1 MFHADI
7 MRIVNVIVDV
17 MLPTKPK
24 DYSIISLETIETG
37 LRTKKLRSE
46 QQHILIQRNLTDRD
60 LTEIKEKSQLLMKLY
75 EHENKTQEI
84 QKKIV
89 SYSATVFIIKV
100 EIVLKRS
107 INQLYC
113 NAIISMMKNVIV

>member
-1 MFHADI
+1 

-24 DYSIISLETIETG
+24 DYSIISLETIEAE
-37 LRTKKLRSE
+37 LKTKKLRSD
-46 QQHILIQRNLTDRD
+46 QQINLIQRNLTDQD
-60 LTEIKEKSQLLMKLY
+60 LSEIKDKSRLLLKLY

-89 SYSATVFIIKV
+89 SYNATIPIIKV
-100 EIVLKRS
+100 
-107 INQLYC
+107 
-113 NAIISMMKNVIV
+113 VIV

>member
-1 MFHADI
+1 

-24 DYSIISLETIETG
+24 DYSIISLETIEAE
-37 LRTKKLRSE
+37 LKTKKLRSD
-46 QQHILIQRNLTDRD
+46 QQINLIQRNLTDQD
-60 LTEIKEKSQLLMKLY
+60 LSEIKDKSRLLLKLY

-89 SYSATVFIIKV
+89 SYHATILIIKV
-100 EIVLKRS
+100 
-107 INQLYC
+107 
-113 NAIISMMKNVIV
+113 VIV

>member
-1 MFHADI
+1 

-24 DYSIISLETIETG
+24 DYSIISLETIEAE
-37 LRTKKLRSE
+37 LKTKKLRSD
-46 QQHILIQRNLTDRD
+46 QQINLIQRNLTDQD
-60 LTEIKEKSQLLMKLY
+60 LSEIKDKSRLLLKLY

-89 SYSATVFIIKV
+89 SYNATILIIKV
-100 EIVLKRS
+100 
-107 INQLYC
+107 
-113 NAIISMMKNVIV
+113 VIV

>member
-1 MFHADI
+1 

-24 DYSIISLETIETG
+24 NYSIISLETIEAE
-37 LRTKKLRSE
+37 LKTKKLRSD
-46 QQHILIQRNLTDRD
+46 QQINLIQRNLTDQD
-60 LTEIKEKSQLLMKLY
+60 LSEIKDKSRLLLKLY

-89 SYSATVFIIKV
+89 SYNATILIIKV
-100 EIVLKRS
+100 
-107 INQLYC
+107 
-113 NAIISMMKNVIV
+113 VIV

>member
-1 MFHADI
+1 MHFFFHADI

-24 DYSIISLETIETG
+24 DYSIISLETIEAE
-37 LRTKKLRSE
+37 LKTKKLRSD
-46 QQHILIQRNLTDRD
+46 QQINLIQRNLTDQD
-60 LTEIKEKSQLLMKLY
+60 LSEIKDKSRLLLKLY

-89 SYSATVFIIKV
+89 SYHATILIIKV
-100 EIVLKRS
+100 
-107 INQLYC
+107 
-113 NAIISMMKNVIV
+113 VIV

>member
-1 MFHADI
+1 

-24 DYSIISLETIETG
+24 DYSITSLETIETG